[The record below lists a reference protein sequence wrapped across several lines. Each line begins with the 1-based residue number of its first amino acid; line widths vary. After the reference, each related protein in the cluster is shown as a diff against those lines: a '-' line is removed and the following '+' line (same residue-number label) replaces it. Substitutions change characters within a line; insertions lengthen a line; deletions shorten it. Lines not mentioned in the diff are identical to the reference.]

1 MDFEE
6 GDVVRLKSGG
16 PTMVIKEYP
25 AKNLEGQ
32 PMTTHAECEWFDND
46 GILKHSIFKIIEL
59 KLTKD

>member
-1 MDFEE
+1 
-6 GDVVRLKSGG
+6 
-16 PTMVIKEYP
+16 MVIKEYP